1 MKSWEQIFLLEVL
14 HMCLH
19 LHSNPALCQCGRE
32 MQDHK
37 QHPLLGVPPPLPLP
51 SPPATIIP
59 AAASGSVP
67 MAGSPSAPVCVGE
80 NRDF

>member
-37 QHPLLGVPPPLPLP
+37 QHPLLGVPPLLPLP
-51 SPPATIIP
+51 SPQP
-59 AAASGSVP
+59 
-67 MAGSPSAPVCVGE
+67 PSSQLQLQAVCRWLAPLQPLFV
-80 NRDF
+80 

>member
-19 LHSNPALCQCGRE
+19 LHSNPALCLCGRE
-32 MQDHK
+32 MQGHK

-51 SPPATIIP
+51 SPQP
-59 AAASGSVP
+59 
-67 MAGSPSAPVCVGE
+67 PSSQLQLQAVCRWLAPLQPLFV
-80 NRDF
+80 